1 MSLRRST
8 YAAIFAATAVLA
20 AGAQPAWAQAPTES
34 SAAPTGLPPLF
45 FAEPWRQ
52 RDFPA
57 DASPDLVLEGGI
69 TSAAVTNAALELK
82 VYDPNAASV
91 AAYRDAP
98 PPRSRMGDWGGASC
112 VQLAG
117 YNQSPPPQSV
127 AAGQPTDPPNLW
139 TGVCQTPIAVTLRH
153 RSSYAD
159 LTGLARIRWVT
170 RTSGFHAVRPVVK
183 LADGSWFVGDYAE
196 GMPSANSTLFLESE
210 FALSQVRWLPLDITR
225 VVTVGQSFA
234 HPDLSKVDEI
244 GFADLMPGSGHGWG
258 GFVNVG
264 RIEVYGRP
272 VPR

>member
-1 MSLRRST
+1 MSLARST
-8 YAAIFAATAVLA
+8 HAAILAATAGLA
-20 AGAQPAWAQAPTES
+20 IGAPLASAQAPPGS
-34 SAAPTGLPPLF
+34 SAASGGLPPLF
-45 FAEPWRQ
+45 FAEAWRQ
-52 RDFPA
+52 REMPA
-57 DASPDLVLEGGI
+57 NAPSDLVLEGGI
-69 TSAAVTNAALELK
+69 TPGAVTNAALELK
-82 VYDPNAASV
+82 VYDPNAGNV

-98 PPRSRMGDWGGASC
+98 PPRSRAGDWGGESC

-117 YNQSPPPQSV
+117 YNQNPPPRSV
-127 AAGQPTDPPNLW
+127 AAGQPSDPPNLW

-153 RSSYAD
+153 RASYAD

-196 GMPSANSTLFLESE
+196 GMASANSTLFLETE

-234 HPDLSKVDEI
+234 DPDLRKVDEI

-272 VPR
+272 VRR